1 MTTNRWLGRSVMSS
15 LCCLLFASAAHA
27 HMPYLLPNAFD
38 LGKREHVTVQ
48 GSFTQEFFEP
58 DIVMK
63 ADDYHVIDPSGTK
76 QQVTPH
82 YTRDLAIFE
91 VATNADGTYR
101 ISTGARTGRTA
112 KAAWVAGDWKFLER
126 NETPPNGGKA
136 YDVVSLTMAEVYVTR
151 GKPNETALAPRK
163 KGLEFRAVTHPSSVF
178 VGEPANLELLFDGAP
193 LAGHRISVYRGGGR
207 YAEKKIVAEV
217 TTDAQGRFAIA
228 PEQPGQYVAMTRY
241 RPQPNAQS
249 TQGVSYTYSL
259 VFEAVK

>member
-1 MTTNRWLGRSVMSS
+1 MSAWLG
-15 LCCLLFASAAHA
+15 LLFASAAHA

-48 GSFTQEFFEP
+48 ASFTQEFFEP

-63 ADDYHVIDPSGTK
+63 ADDYHVIEPSGTK
-76 QQVTPH
+76 QPVTPH
-82 YTRDLAIFE
+82 YTRDLAVFE
-91 VATNADGTYR
+91 VATKAAGTYR
-101 ISTGARTGRTA
+101 ISTGQRTGRTA

-126 NETPPNGGKA
+126 DEAPPNGIKA

-163 KGLEFRAVTHPSSVF
+163 KGLEFRPVTHPSSVF
-178 VGEPANLELLFDGAP
+178 AGEPATIELLFDGVP
-193 LAGHRISVYRGGGR
+193 LARHRVSVYRGGGR
-207 YAEKKIVAEV
+207 YAENKVVAEV
-217 TTDAQGRFAIA
+217 TTDTQGRFTLT
-228 PEQPGQYVAMTRY
+228 PDQPGQYVAMTRY